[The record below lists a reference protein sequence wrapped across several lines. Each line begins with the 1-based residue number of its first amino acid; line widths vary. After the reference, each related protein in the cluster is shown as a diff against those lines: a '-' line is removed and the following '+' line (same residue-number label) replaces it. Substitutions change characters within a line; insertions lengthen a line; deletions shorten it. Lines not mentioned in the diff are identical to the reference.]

1 MSRRLVRGRRTRL
14 SAGRPSIGSKRLP
27 MISTNAFF
35 ESWENHKFAD
45 RYSRTSAIAKD
56 LGLTRQELLAR
67 LRKRRYRIGKFCFFP
82 AASRFDKDAYLEI
95 WEYRK

>member
-1 MSRRLVRGRRTRL
+1 MRRKTRL
-14 SAGRPSIGSKRLP
+14 SAGRLSAKPKRLP
-27 MISTNAFF
+27 TASTMAFIV
-35 ESWENHKFAD
+35 SWEKHKFAD
-45 RYSRTSAIAKD
+45 RYSSTNAIAKD

-67 LRKRRYRIGKFCFFP
+67 LQKRKYRIGKYCFYP